1 QIAHKL
7 ETAHNARN
15 QRVTHKPDQSVEDL
29 LPRLRLDEEQ
39 RQRTT
44 SGSKRNSNPRDG
56 AHERRNSATD
66 STNRTHQSATDEE
79 RRKPAQCPRNRLPVI
94 RDELPQRLER
104 TLVQL
109 HRHITDT
116 TKERLHA
123 IRRRPLLKPSNDT
136 LNCGASTIRQEVE
149 QVRDLPEQRPDQRV
163 NVLKQRRPEPAHG
176 RAHLLERALSRVT
189 SLKRRTADT
198 LLHRLSENVERDL
211 PVRPELLG
219 LGGGDAHNVA
229 DHLPNRDTR
238 RKELHSVIALQLPL
252 SRDRTPDQAHIA
264 QLAARN

>member
-1 QIAHKL
+1 M
-7 ETAHNARN
+7 
-15 QRVTHKPDQSVEDL
+15 
-29 LPRLRLDEEQ
+29 
-39 RQRTT
+39 
-44 SGSKRNSNPRDG
+44 
-56 AHERRNSATD
+56 
-66 STNRTHQSATDEE
+66 
-79 RRKPAQCPRNRLPVI
+79 I

-136 LNCGASTIRQEVE
+136 LNCGASTIRQVVE

-163 NVLKQRRPEPAHG
+163 NVLKQRRPKPAHG
-176 RAHLLERALSRVT
+176 RAHVLERALSRVA

-211 PVRPELLG
+211 PLRPQILG
-219 LGGGDAHNVA
+219 LSSRDAHNVG
-229 DHLPNRDTR
+229 DHLPDGDTR
-238 RKELHSVIALQLPL
+238 GEQLHRVVALQLAL
-252 SRDRTPDQAHIA
+252 RRDRTPDQAHIA
-264 QLAARN
+264 QLAPSNSRRVRSQREDPLKLLARLDTRRNQRARQPRRLIQTERRALHRAESVSHNRLDRLRRMAQARQLRLCLLNR